1 MGVVYDIE
9 GMETGEQD
17 KPVKDVIIKDCG
29 EISREELKNMAVAV
43 EDDGTED
50 TFPHHPDD
58 LDLDWNLMTNFA
70 KILEI
75 IGN

>member
-1 MGVVYDIE
+1 
-9 GMETGEQD
+9 
-17 KPVKDVIIKDCG
+17 
-29 EISREELKNMAVAV
+29 MAVAV

-75 IGN
+75 IGKNIFGSVNKSVFALKACLSPKGFLVEVKSIGVLI